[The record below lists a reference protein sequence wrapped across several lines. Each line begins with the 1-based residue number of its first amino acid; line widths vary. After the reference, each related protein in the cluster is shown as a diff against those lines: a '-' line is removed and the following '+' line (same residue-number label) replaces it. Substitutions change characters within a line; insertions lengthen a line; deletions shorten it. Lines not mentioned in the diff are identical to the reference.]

1 MWRPF
6 TGNFVGH
13 SYGSYVKKNGRGVE
27 KPRVKAAT
35 LRSSDLKYLFPNN
48 APPQVVEERM
58 KRFYD
63 LRVKVDD
70 QRVVIKTRDAK
81 QRRWRLEQRKEE
93 REFKLMKL
101 QKKKE
106 YFQSLRYPT
115 DRPRTRSYTPDAVQA
130 RIFALTTMGESLSR
144 RPSHNASEH

>member
-6 TGNFVGH
+6 TGSFVGH

-70 QRVVIKTRDAK
+70 QRVVVDVADGVAVGEPHPVPLPGHAVGDRDLA
-81 QRRWRLEQRKEE
+81 L
-93 REFKLMKL
+93 
-101 QKKKE
+101 
-106 YFQSLRYPT
+106 
-115 DRPRTRSYTPDAVQA
+115 RPRGIAGDVVDEADLGA
-130 RIFALTTMGESLSR
+130 ALVAGALEFSSGRHGEGI
-144 RPSHNASEH
+144 